1 MRLTWL
7 GVFVTAVAFL
17 ALRSTSADGP
27 ADNDPAKVKPI
38 PPAGIEVPEGERD
51 DLEDGLKK
59 LKTAIDELAQKKDAR
74 TQELLPDVMIYHKA
88 VNDALTYHEF
98 FKPQEINTAKSL
110 LNDGLARAEQLKR
123 GEAPWTTA
131 TGVIPRGYVSKID
144 GSVQPYGLIVPES
157 FTPTGPHRWRLDL
170 WFHGR
175 GEVLSEVN
183 FLEDRRKNKGQFT
196 PADTIV
202 LHPYGRYCNANKLAG
217 EIDSL
222 EAIESVKRRYRIDD
236 DRIAVRGFSMGGA
249 ACWQFAVHY
258 TDRWAAAAPG
268 AGFSE
273 TPDFLKVFQNESLEP
288 TWYEQKLWH
297 MYDCTDWAANLTQ
310 LPTVAYSGDKDR
322 QKQAADIMATA
333 LKAEGIE
340 LTHLIGPDTAHA
352 YHPVTK
358 LEVDRRMDSIMALGR
373 ERMPQSL
380 RFTTYSLRYN
390 RMHWLT
396 VDGLA
401 DHWEKATVSAAI
413 QANPL
418 NAEFTLDV
426 ANVTDLSLSIP
437 AGQVPFNVDLPIKIT
452 VRDGGSPQ
460 SVGDAEPNV
469 KIPKAGSDRSWNVS
483 LRRHGETWKIRQHPS
498 EDLRKRHGL
507 QGPIDDAFLESFVFV
522 RPTGKSS
529 HEAIEK
535 WTQSELSHAI
545 VHWRQ
550 QFRGQAR
557 VKDDTAVTAED
568 MANHN
573 LVLWGDPD
581 SNAVIKKFSGS
592 LPINWDDREIR
603 VGSRK
608 FPAEHHAAI
617 AIYPNPLSPNRYI
630 VLNSSFTYREYD
642 YLNNARQVPK
652 LPDWAIVDV
661 RTPPNSR
668 FPGKVVDADFFDER
682 WQLKPARAD

>member
-7 GVFVTAVAFL
+7 GVFVTAVAFF
-17 ALRSTSADGP
+17 ALHSTRADGP
-27 ADNDPAKVKPI
+27 ADNQSEKVRPV
-38 PPAGIEVPEGERD
+38 PPAGIEVPEEERD
-51 DLEDGLKK
+51 DLEDGLKR
-59 LKTAIDELAQKKDAR
+59 LKAAIDELAQKKDAR
-74 TQELLPDVMIYHKA
+74 TQELLPDVMIYHKG
-88 VNDALTYHEF
+88 VNDALTYREF

-131 TGVIPRGYVSKID
+131 TGMIPRGYISKID
-144 GSVQPYGLIVPES
+144 GSVQPYGLVVPES
-157 FTPTGPHRWRLDL
+157 FTSTGPHRWRLDL

-297 MYDCTDWAANLTQ
+297 MYDCTDWAANLAQ

-322 QKQAADIMATA
+322 QKQAADVIATA

-340 LTHLIGPDTAHA
+340 LTHLIGPDTAHS

-373 ERMPQSL
+373 NPL
-380 RFTTYSLRYN
+380 PLDVRFATFTLRYN
-390 RMHWLT
+390 RMNWVT
-396 VDGLA
+396 VDQLGE
-401 DHWEKATVSAAI
+401 HWERATVRGTI

-418 NAEFTLDV
+418 QAAILL
-426 ANVTDLSLSIP
+426 NVGNVEALTLSIP
-437 AGQVPFNVDLPIKIT
+437 AGHVPFNTDL
-452 VRDGGSPQ
+452 
-460 SVGDAEPNV
+460 AV
-469 KIPKAGSDRSWNVS
+469 KVHVIDENNDQTIDVPKAGSDRSWTVS
-483 LRRHGETWKIRQHPS
+483 LKKDAEAWTLGARASDE
-498 EDLRKRHGL
+498 LRKRHGL
-507 QGPIDDAFLESFVFV
+507 QGPIDDAFLDSFIFV

-557 VKDDTAVTAED
+557 VKDDTAITDAD
-568 MANHN
+568 IANSN
-573 LVLWGDPD
+573 LVLWGDPT
-581 SNAVIKKFSGS
+581 SNAILKKIADRLPIRWRESEVVVGDRKFS
-592 LPINWDDREIR
+592 
-603 VGSRK
+603 
-608 FPAEHHAAI
+608 AEHHAAI
-617 AIYPNPLSPNRYI
+617 AIYPNPLNANRYV
-630 VLNSSFTYREYD
+630 VLNSSFTFREYD

-668 FPGKVVDADFFDER
+668 YPGKIVDADFFDEH
-682 WQLKPARAD
+682 WELKPARAE

>member
-1 MRLTWL
+1 MRLHW
-7 GVFVTAVAFL
+7 
-17 ALRSTSADGP
+17 LRSLVAVLWIAQFSSALADGP
-27 ADNDPAKVKPI
+27 ADNQAEKVRPI
-38 PPAGIEVPEGERD
+38 PPPGIEVPEDERE

-59 LKTAIDELAQKKDAR
+59 LKAAIDELSQRKEAR

-88 VNDALTYHEF
+88 VSDALTYHEF
-98 FKPQEINTAKSL
+98 FKPQELNTAKSL
-110 LNDGLARAEQLKR
+110 LNDGLARAEFLKK

-131 TGVIPRGYVSKID
+131 TGLVPRGYVSKID
-144 GSVQPYGLIVPES
+144 GSVQPYGLVVPES

-202 LHPYGRYCNANKLAG
+202 LHPYGRYSNANKLAG

-273 TPDFLKVFQNESLEP
+273 TPDFLKVFQNETLEP

-297 MYDCTDWAANLTQ
+297 MYDCTDWAANLAQ

-322 QKQAADIMATA
+322 QKQAADMMAAA
-333 LKAEGIE
+333 LKIEGID

-373 ERMPQSL
+373 VTMPDTV
-380 RFTTYSLRYN
+380 RFTTYTLRYN
-390 RMHWLT
+390 RMNWVT
-396 VDGLA
+396 VDALGE
-401 DHWEKATVSAAI
+401 HWEKAFVLGSVRSDPLSARVYLSV
-413 QANPL
+413 NNVDGL
-418 NAEFTLDV
+418 TL
-426 ANVTDLSLSIP
+426 AIP
-437 AGQVPFNVDLPIKIT
+437 AGRVSFDTNLPVTIHL
-452 VRDGGSPQ
+452 Q
-460 SVGDAEPNV
+460 EGDQEATLEA
-469 KIPKAGSDRSWNVS
+469 PKAGSDRSWQVS
-483 LRRHGETWKIRQHPS
+483 LSRQGKTWKIGKNP
-498 EDLRKRHGL
+498 ENELRKRHDL
-507 QGPIDDAFLESFVFV
+507 QGPIDDAFLDSFLFV
-522 RPTGKSS
+522 RPTAKSS

-557 VKDDTAVTAED
+557 VKDDTAITDAD
-568 MANHN
+568 IANSN
-573 LVLWGDPD
+573 LVLWGDPT
-581 SNAVIKKFSGS
+581 SNAVLKKIADPLG
-592 LPINWDDREIR
+592 RIR
-603 VGSRK
+603 SHR
-608 FPAEHHAAI
+608 
-617 AIYPNPLSPNRYI
+617 RQ
-630 VLNSSFTYREYD
+630 T
-642 YLNNARQVPK
+642 QVPGRASRGHRD
-652 LPDWAIVDV
+652 LPEPTQPESLCRAQQQLHL
-661 RTPPNSR
+661 SR
-668 FPGKVVDADFFDER
+668 IRLSQQRSASAEA
-682 WQLKPARAD
+682 ARLGDRRCTYSAEQSLSRQGRRCRLL

>member
-1 MRLTWL
+1 MRSNWFAFLL
-7 GVFVTAVAFL
+7 AVFVIHSFA
-17 ALRSTSADGP
+17 SADGP
-27 ADNDPAKVKPI
+27 ADNQADKVRPV
-38 PPAGIEVPEGERD
+38 PPAGIEVPEAERD

-59 LKTAIDELAQKKDAR
+59 LKGAIDELAQKKDAR

-88 VNDALTYHEF
+88 VSDALTYHEF
-98 FKPQEINTAKSL
+98 FKPAEINTAKSL

-144 GSVQPYGLIVPES
+144 GSVQPYGLIVPDS

-196 PADTIV
+196 PPDTIV
-202 LHPYGRYCNANKLAG
+202 LHPYGRFCNANKLAG

-273 TPDFLKVFQNESLEP
+273 TPDFLKVFQNETLEP

-297 MYDCTDWAANLTQ
+297 MYDCTDWAANLAQ

-322 QKQAADIMATA
+322 QKQAADVMATA
-333 LKAEGIE
+333 LLAEGIE

-352 YHPVTK
+352 YHPLIK
-358 LEVDRRMDSIMALGR
+358 QEVDRRMDSIMSLGR
-373 ERMPQSL
+373 NPMPL
-380 RFTTYSLRYN
+380 DIRFTTYTLRYP
-390 RMHWLT
+390 RMYWVT
-396 VDGLA
+396 VLGL
-401 DHWEKATVSAAI
+401 DEHWEKATVRATIQTLPLAAEVT
-413 QANPL
+413 L
-418 NAEFTLDV
+418 NV
-426 ANVTDLSLSIP
+426 SNVNSLALAIPSGLAPFNSDSPVNLVINEGGKTQTIP
-437 AGQVPFNVDLPIKIT
+437 A
-452 VRDGGSPQ
+452 
-460 SVGDAEPNV
+460 
-469 KIPKAGSDRSWNVS
+469 PKAGSDRSWDAVLNKRDGKWS
-483 LRRHGETWKIRQHPS
+483 LGPKPS
-498 EDLRKRHGL
+498 AGLVKSPGL
-507 QGPIDDAFLESFVFV
+507 QGPIDDAFLDSFIFV
-522 RPTGKSS
+522 RPTSKSP

-550 QFRGQAR
+550 QFRGHAR
-557 VKDDTAVTAED
+557 VKDDTAITDAD
-568 MANHN
+568 IANNN
-573 LVLWGDPD
+573 LVLWGDPT
-581 SNAVIKKFSGS
+581 SNAVMKKIADK
-592 LPINWDDREIR
+592 LPIRWGETEVV
-603 VGSRK
+603 VGKRT
-608 FPAEHHAAI
+608 FPAEHHATI
-617 AIYPNPLSPNRYI
+617 AIYPNPLNPNRYV
-630 VLNSSFTYREYD
+630 VLNSSFTFREYD

-661 RTPPNSR
+661 RTRPNSR
-668 FPGKVVDADFFDER
+668 YPGKVVDADFFDEH
-682 WQLKPARAD
+682 WQLKPARSE

>member
-1 MRLTWL
+1 MRFVWFHLLVAGVWL
-7 GVFVTAVAFL
+7 L
-17 ALRSTSADGP
+17 LWSTSRADGP
-27 ADNDPAKVKPI
+27 ADNIAEKVRPI
-38 PPAGIEVPEGERD
+38 PPAGIEVPEEERD

-59 LKTAIDELAQKKDAR
+59 LKAAIDELVQKKDPR
-74 TQELLPDVMIYHKA
+74 TQELLPDIIIYHKA
-88 VNDALTYHEF
+88 VSDALTYHEF

-110 LNDGLARAEQLKR
+110 LKDGLARAEQLKR

-131 TGVIPRGYVSKID
+131 TGLVPRGYVSRID

-157 FTPTGPHRWRLDL
+157 FTPVGPHRWRLDL

-175 GEVLSEVN
+175 GESLSEVN
-183 FLEDRRKNKGQFT
+183 FLEDRRKSKGQFA
-196 PADTIV
+196 PPDTIV

-222 EAIESVKRRYRIDD
+222 EAIESIKRRYRIDD

-273 TPDFLKVFQNESLEP
+273 TPDFLKVFQNETLEP

-297 MYDCTDWAANLTQ
+297 MYDCTDWAANLAQ
-310 LPTVAYSGDKDR
+310 LPTVAYSGEKDR
-322 QKQAADIMATA
+322 QKQAADMMATA
-333 LKAEGIE
+333 LKAEGID

-358 LEVDRRMDSIMALGR
+358 LEVDRRIDSIMEFGR
-373 ERMPQSL
+373 NPMPL
-380 RFTTYSLRYN
+380 DIRFTTYTLRYN

-401 DHWEKATVSAAI
+401 EHWAKASVRASI
-413 QANPL
+413 SSNPL
-418 NAEFTLDV
+418 NAEITLDV
-426 ANVTDLSLSIP
+426 ANVTDLTLSIP
-437 AGQVPFNVDLPIKIT
+437 AGQAPFNVDLPVKVT
-452 VRDGGSPQ
+452 VAEGGTSQ
-460 SVGDAEPNV
+460 SVDDAEPGI

-483 LRRHGETWKIRQHPS
+483 LRRHGTTWKIRQQPS
-498 EDLRKRHGL
+498 DDLRKRHGL
-507 QGPIDDAFLESFVFV
+507 QGPIDDAFLDSFVFV

-529 HEAIEK
+529 HDAIEK

-550 QFRGQAR
+550 QFRGKAP
-557 VKDDTAVTAED
+557 VKDDTAITDAD
-568 MANHN
+568 IAGSN
-573 LVLWGDPD
+573 LVLWGDPT
-581 SNAVIKKFSGS
+581 SNAVLRKMADK
-592 LPINWDDREIR
+592 LPIRWGDAEVV
-603 VGSRK
+603 VGQRR
-608 FPAEHHAAI
+608 FPAEHHAVL
-617 AIYPNPLSPNRYI
+617 AIYPNPLNPNRYV

-661 RTPPNSR
+661 RTPPNAR
-668 FPGKVVDADFFDER
+668 FPGKVVDADFFDEH
-682 WQLKPARAD
+682 WQLKPAHSE

>member
-1 MRLTWL
+1 MRLTGL
-7 GVFVTAVAFL
+7 RLFVAVLWTVQFTAAF
-17 ALRSTSADGP
+17 ADGP
-27 ADNDPAKVKPI
+27 ADNQAEKVRPV
-38 PPAGIEVPEGERD
+38 PPPGIEVPEGERE

-59 LKTAIDELAQKKDAR
+59 LKAAIDELSQKKDAR
-74 TQELLPDVMIYHKA
+74 TQELLADVMIYHKA
-88 VNDALTYHEF
+88 VSDALTYREF
-98 FKPQEINTAKSL
+98 FKPQELNTAKSL
-110 LNDGLARAEQLKR
+110 LNDGLARAEFLKK

-131 TGVIPRGYVSKID
+131 TGLVPRGYVSKID

-196 PADTIV
+196 PPDTIV

-273 TPDFLKVFQNESLEP
+273 TPDFLKVFQSETLEP

-297 MYDCTDWAANLTQ
+297 MYDCTDWAANLAQ

-322 QKQAADIMATA
+322 QKQAADVMATA

-352 YHPVTK
+352 YHSLTK
-358 LEVDRRMDSIMALGR
+358 LEVDRRIDSIMALGR
-373 ERMPQSL
+373 NPMPL
-380 RFTTYSLRYN
+380 DVRFTTYTLRYN
-390 RMHWLT
+390 RMNWVT
-396 VDGLA
+396 VDELGE
-401 DHWEKATVSAAI
+401 HWEKASVRASI
-413 QANPL
+413 QPNPF
-418 NAEFTLDV
+418 NAEIAL
-426 ANVTDLSLSIP
+426 NVSNITALTLSIP
-437 AGQVPFNVDLPIKIT
+437 AGQVTFNVDSPVKVLIN
-452 VRDGGSPQ
+452 DGVEHSL
-460 SVGDAEPNV
+460 DA
-469 KIPKAGSDRSWNVS
+469 PKAGSDRSWQVALHKVGND
-483 LRRHGETWKIRQHPS
+483 WKIGTRPAGA
-498 EDLRKRHGL
+498 LRKRHEL
-507 QGPIDDAFLESFVFV
+507 QGPIDDAFLDSFVFV

-535 WTQSELSHAI
+535 WTHAELSHAI

-550 QFRGQAR
+550 QFRGHAR
-557 VKDDTAVTAED
+557 VKDDTAITDAD
-568 MANHN
+568 IANSN
-573 LVLWGDPD
+573 LVLWGDPT
-581 SNAVIKKFSGS
+581 SNAVLKKIADK
-592 LPINWDDREIR
+592 LPIRWGESDVV
-603 VGSRK
+603 VGDRK
-608 FPAEHHAAI
+608 FAAEHHAAI
-617 AIYPNPLSPNRYI
+617 AICPNPLNPNRYI

-668 FPGKVVDADFFDER
+668 YPGKVVDADFFDER
-682 WQLKPARAD
+682 WQLKPAHAE

>member
-7 GVFVTAVAFL
+7 CVFVTAVAFL
-17 ALRSTSADGP
+17 AFRSTQADGP
-27 ADNDPAKVKPI
+27 ADNQAEKVRPV
-38 PPAGIEVPEGERD
+38 PPAGIEVPEAERD
-51 DLEDGLKK
+51 DLEDGLKR
-59 LKTAIDELAQKKDAR
+59 LKVAIDELAQKKDAR

-131 TGVIPRGYVSKID
+131 TGMVPRGYVSKID
-144 GSVQPYGLIVPES
+144 GSVQPYGLIIPDS

-196 PADTIV
+196 PTDTIV

-273 TPDFLKVFQNESLEP
+273 TPDFLKVFQNETLKP

-297 MYDCTDWAANLTQ
+297 MYDCTDWAANLAQ

-322 QKQAADIMATA
+322 QKQAADVMATA

-358 LEVDRRMDSIMALGR
+358 LEVDRRIDTIMALGR
-373 ERMPQSL
+373 IKTPETV
-380 RFTTYSLRYN
+380 RFTTYTLRYN
-390 RMHWLT
+390 RMNWVT
-396 VDGLA
+396 VDAL
-401 DHWEKATVSAAI
+401 DEHWDKASVEASMAY
-413 QANPL
+413 NPL
-418 NAEFTLDV
+418 NAEITVNATNATAL
-426 ANVTDLSLSIP
+426 TLSIP
-437 AGQVPFNVDLPIKIT
+437 AGHVPFAPSLPVKLLVVDKDSKPTEL
-452 VRDGGSPQ
+452 
-460 SVGDAEPNV
+460 
-469 KIPKAGSDRSWNVS
+469 KAPLSGSDRSWFCQLHRNS
-483 LRRHGETWKIRQHPS
+483 DGKWQIGPLAGNEI
-498 EDLRKRHGL
+498 RKRHGL
-507 QGPIDDAFLESFVFV
+507 QGPIDDAFLDSFIFV

-545 VHWRQ
+545 VHWRR

-557 VKDDTAVTAED
+557 VKDDTAITDAD
-568 MANHN
+568 IANSN
-573 LVLWGDPD
+573 LILWGDPT
-581 SNAVIKKFSGS
+581 SNALLKKIADK
-592 LPINWDDREIR
+592 LPIHWGATEVV
-603 VGSRK
+603 VGDRK
-608 FPAEHHAAI
+608 FPADHHAAI
-617 AIYPNPLSPNRYI
+617 AIYPNPLNPNRYV

-652 LPDWAIVDV
+652 LPDWAIIDV

-668 FPGKVVDADFFDER
+668 YPGKVVDADFFNER
-682 WQLKPARAD
+682 WHLKPARNE

>member
-1 MRLTWL
+1 MRQAWL
-7 GVFVTAVAFL
+7 SVFVAVLCSASCAPAF
-17 ALRSTSADGP
+17 ADGP
-27 ADNDPAKVKPI
+27 ADNQAEKVRPI
-38 PPAGIEVPEGERD
+38 PPAGIEVPEDERE

-59 LKTAIDELAQKKDAR
+59 LKAAIDELTQKKDAR
-74 TQELLPDVMIYHKA
+74 TQELLPDVVIYHKG
-88 VNDALTYHEF
+88 VSDALTYHEF

-131 TGVIPRGYVSKID
+131 TGLVPRGYVSKID
-144 GSVQPYGLIVPES
+144 GSVQPYGLVVPES

-196 PADTIV
+196 PTDTIV

-258 TDRWAAAAPG
+258 ADRWAAAAPG

-273 TPDFLKVFQNESLEP
+273 TPDFLKVFQSETLEP

-297 MYDCTDWAANLTQ
+297 MYDCTDWAANLAQ

-322 QKQAADIMATA
+322 QKQAADMMATA

-358 LEVDRRMDSIMALGR
+358 LEVDRRIDSIMALGR
-373 ERMPQSL
+373 NPFPLEV
-380 RFTTYSLRYN
+380 RFTTFTLRYN
-390 RMHWLT
+390 RMNWVT
-396 VDGLA
+396 VDALGE
-401 DHWEKATVSAAI
+401 HWEKASVRASI

-418 NAEFTLDV
+418 NAEIVLDL
-426 ANVTDLSLSIP
+426 ANVEALTLTIPPGHVSFSTDLPVKVL
-437 AGQVPFNVDLPIKIT
+437 VT
-452 VRDGGSPQ
+452 DGGQQQ
-460 SVGDAEPNV
+460 SVDA
-469 KIPKAGSDRSWNVS
+469 PKAGSDRSWQVS
-483 LRRHGETWKIRQHPS
+483 LRKHGKTWKLGGRPTD
-498 EDLRKRHGL
+498 DLRKRHGL
-507 QGPIDDAFLESFVFV
+507 QGPIDDAFLDSFVFV

-529 HEAIEK
+529 HEEIEK

-557 VKDDTAVTAED
+557 VKDDTAITDAD
-568 MANHN
+568 IANSN
-573 LVLWGDPD
+573 LVLWGDPT
-581 SNAVIKKFSGS
+581 SNAVLKRIADK
-592 LPINWDDREIR
+592 LPIRWGETDVV
-603 VGSRK
+603 VGNRK
-608 FPAEHHAAI
+608 FPAEHHAPI
-617 AIYPNPLSPNRYI
+617 AIYPNPLNPNRYV

-661 RTPPNSR
+661 RTPPNAR
-668 FPGKVVDADFFDER
+668 YPGKVVDADFFDER
-682 WQLKPARAD
+682 WQLKPVRAE

>member
-1 MRLTWL
+1 MRSNW
-7 GVFVTAVAFL
+7 L
-17 ALRSTSADGP
+17 ALFLMVLAFHNIASADGP

-59 LKTAIDELAQKKDAR
+59 LKTAIDELTQKKDAR

-88 VNDALTYHEF
+88 VSDALTYHEF

-131 TGVIPRGYVSKID
+131 TGMIPRGYVSKID

-273 TPDFLKVFQNESLEP
+273 TPDFLKVFQNETLEP

-297 MYDCTDWAANLTQ
+297 MYDCTDWAANLAQ

-322 QKQAADIMATA
+322 QKQAADVMATA

-358 LEVDRRMDSIMALGR
+358 LEVDRRIDSIIALGR
-373 ERMPQSL
+373 ERTPQSL

-401 DHWEKATVSAAI
+401 EHWEKATVSVAI

-418 NAEFTLDV
+418 NAEITLDV

-437 AGQVPFNVDLPIKIT
+437 AGQVPFSVDLPINIT
-452 VRDGGSPQ
+452 VQDGGSSQ

-483 LRRHGETWKIRQHPS
+483 LRRHGKTWKIRQQPS
-498 EDLRKRHGL
+498 DDLRKRHGL
-507 QGPIDDAFLESFVFV
+507 QGPIDDAFLDSFVFV

-529 HEAIEK
+529 HESIEK

-557 VKDDTAVTAED
+557 VKDDTAITEAD
-568 MANHN
+568 IANSN
-573 LVLWGDPD
+573 LVLWGDPT
-581 SNAVIKKFSGS
+581 SNAVLKKIADK
-592 LPINWDDREIR
+592 LPIHWGETEVVVGDRK
-603 VGSRK
+603 V
-608 FPAEHHAAI
+608 PAEHHAAI
-617 AIYPNPLSPNRYI
+617 AIYPNPLNPNRYV
-630 VLNSSFTYREYD
+630 VLNSSFTFREYD

-661 RTPPNSR
+661 RTRPNSR
-668 FPGKVVDADFFDER
+668 YPGKVVDADFFDER
-682 WQLKPARAD
+682 WQLKPAHGE

>member
-1 MRLTWL
+1 M
-7 GVFVTAVAFL
+7 
-17 ALRSTSADGP
+17 RSTSFVLICFLCVLGGARLLADGP
-27 ADNDPAKVKPI
+27 ADNLAEKVRPI
-38 PPAGIEVPEGERD
+38 PPAGIEVPEEERN
-51 DLEDGLKK
+51 DLEDELKK
-59 LKTAIDELAQKKDAR
+59 LKSAIDELAQRKDVR
-74 TQELLPDVMIYHKA
+74 IQELLPDVMIYHKA
-88 VNDALTYHEF
+88 VSDALTYREF
-98 FKPQEINTAKSL
+98 FKPQEVGTAKSL

-131 TGVIPRGYVSKID
+131 TGLVPRGYISKID
-144 GSVQPYGLIVPES
+144 GSVQPYGLVVPES

-196 PADTIV
+196 PTDTIV

-222 EAIESVKRRYRIDD
+222 EAMESVKRRYRIDD

-273 TPDFLKVFQNESLEP
+273 TPDFLKVFQNETLEP

-297 MYDCTDWAANLTQ
+297 LYDCTDWAANLAQ
-310 LPTVAYSGDKDR
+310 LPTVAYSGEKDR
-322 QKQAADIMATA
+322 QKQAADMMAAA

-373 ERMPQSL
+373 DPMPRYVQ
-380 RFTTYSLRYN
+380 FTTYTLRYN
-390 RMHWLT
+390 RMNWVT
-396 VDGLA
+396 VDALGE
-401 DHWEKATVSAAI
+401 HWEKGSVRALINSNPIEAGVYLDVSNVEALTLSVPAGHSAFSIGLPVTILVTEGDQRHDSI
-413 QANPL
+413 QA
-418 NAEFTLDV
+418 
-426 ANVTDLSLSIP
+426 
-437 AGQVPFNVDLPIKIT
+437 
-452 VRDGGSPQ
+452 
-460 SVGDAEPNV
+460 
-469 KIPKAGSDRSWNVS
+469 PKAGSDRSWQVS
-483 LRRHGETWKIRQHPS
+483 LHKAGKTWKVGPLPDER
-498 EDLRKRHGL
+498 LRKRHGS
-507 QGPIDDAFLESFVFV
+507 QGPIDDAFLDSFVFV

-550 QFRGQAR
+550 QFRGKAP
-557 VKDDTAVTAED
+557 VKDDTAITDAD
-568 MANHN
+568 IANSN
-573 LVLWGDPD
+573 LVLWGDPA
-581 SNAVIKKFSGS
+581 SNAVLKKIADK
-592 LPINWDDREIR
+592 LPIRWGETDVV
-603 VGSRK
+603 VGNRK
-608 FPAEHHAAI
+608 FPAEHHAPI
-617 AIYPNPLSPNRYI
+617 AIYPNPLNPNRYV

-661 RTPPNSR
+661 RTPPNAR
-668 FPGKVVDADFFDER
+668 FPGKVVDADFFGEH
-682 WQLKPARAD
+682 WQLKPARTE

>member
-1 MRLTWL
+1 MRQAWL
-7 GVFVTAVAFL
+7 SVFVAVLCSASCIP
-17 ALRSTSADGP
+17 AIADGP
-27 ADNDPAKVKPI
+27 ADNQAEKVRPI
-38 PPAGIEVPEGERD
+38 PPAGIEVPEAERD

-74 TQELLPDVMIYHKA
+74 TQELLPDVVIYHKA

-131 TGVIPRGYVSKID
+131 TGLVPRGYVSKID

-196 PADTIV
+196 PTDTIV

-258 TDRWAAAAPG
+258 ADRWAAAAPG

-273 TPDFLKVFQNESLEP
+273 TPDFLKVFQSETLEP

-297 MYDCTDWAANLTQ
+297 MYDCTDWAANLAQ

-322 QKQAADIMATA
+322 QKQAADMMATA
-333 LKAEGIE
+333 LKAEGID

-358 LEVDRRMDSIMALGR
+358 LEVDRRIDSIMALGR
-373 ERMPQSL
+373 VAMPDTV
-380 RFTTYSLRYN
+380 RFTTYTLRYN
-390 RMHWLT
+390 RMNWVT
-396 VDGLA
+396 VSALGE
-401 DHWEKATVSAAI
+401 HWEKGSVRASI

-418 NAEFTLDV
+418 NAEIVLDV
-426 ANVTDLSLSIP
+426 ANIEALTLNIPPGHVSFSTDLPVKVLVTDG
-437 AGQVPFNVDLPIKIT
+437 GQQ
-452 VRDGGSPQ
+452 Q
-460 SVGDAEPNV
+460 SVEA
-469 KIPKAGSDRSWNVS
+469 PKAGSDRSWQVS
-483 LRRHGETWKIRQHPS
+483 LRKHGTTWKLGGRPTD
-498 EDLRKRHGL
+498 DLRKRHGL
-507 QGPIDDAFLESFVFV
+507 QGPIDDAFLDSFVFV

-529 HEAIEK
+529 HEAIGK

-557 VKDDTAVTAED
+557 VKDDTAITDAD
-568 MANHN
+568 IANSN
-573 LVLWGDPD
+573 LVLWGDPT
-581 SNAVIKKFSGS
+581 SNAVLKKIADK
-592 LPINWDDREIR
+592 LPIRWGETEVV
-603 VGSRK
+603 VGNRK
-608 FPAEHHAAI
+608 FPAEHHAPI
-617 AIYPNPLSPNRYI
+617 AIYPNPLNPNRYV

-661 RTPPNSR
+661 RTPPNPRS
-668 FPGKVVDADFFDER
+668 PGKVVDADFFDER
-682 WQLKPARAD
+682 WQLKPARSE

>member
-1 MRLTWL
+1 MRQTWL
-7 GVFVTAVAFL
+7 SVFVAVLCSACCVS
-17 ALRSTSADGP
+17 AIADGP
-27 ADNDPAKVKPI
+27 ADNQAEKVRPI
-38 PPAGIEVPEGERD
+38 PPAGIEVPEAERD

-59 LKTAIDELAQKKDAR
+59 LKVAIDELAQKKDAR
-74 TQELLPDVMIYHKA
+74 TQELLPDVQIYHKA
-88 VNDALTYHEF
+88 VHDALTYHEF

-131 TGVIPRGYVSKID
+131 TGLVPRGYVSKID
-144 GSVQPYGLIVPES
+144 GSVQPYGLVVPES

-196 PADTIV
+196 PTDTIV

-273 TPDFLKVFQNESLEP
+273 TPDFLKVFQNETLEP

-297 MYDCTDWAANLTQ
+297 MYDCTDWAANLAQ

-322 QKQAADIMATA
+322 QKQAADMMATA
-333 LKAEGIE
+333 LKTEGIE

-352 YHPVTK
+352 YHPAAK
-358 LEVDRRMDSIMALGR
+358 LEIDRRMDSIMALGR
-373 ERMPQSL
+373 NPLPLDVRL
-380 RFTTYSLRYN
+380 TTYTLRYP
-390 RMHWLT
+390 RMYWVT
-396 VDGLA
+396 VDALGE
-401 DHWEKATVSAAI
+401 HWEKGSVRASI

-418 NAEFTLDV
+418 STEIVLNT
-426 ANVTDLSLSIP
+426 ANVTGLTLSIP
-437 AGQVPFNVDLPIKIT
+437 AGLAPFSLDSPVT
-452 VRDGGSPQ
+452 VLINDGGPEQ
-460 SVGDAEPNV
+460 SLAA
-469 KIPKAGSDRSWNVS
+469 PKPGSDRSWQVTLNKQ
-483 LRRHGETWKIRQHPS
+483 GKDWKVGVRPA
-498 EDLRKRHGL
+498 EGLRKRHGL
-507 QGPIDDAFLESFVFV
+507 QGPIDDAFLDSFVFV
-522 RPTGKSS
+522 RPTSKSS

-550 QFRGQAR
+550 QFRGKAQ
-557 VKDDTAVTAED
+557 VKDDTAITDAD
-568 MANHN
+568 IADSN
-573 LVLWGDPD
+573 LVLWGDPT
-581 SNAVIKKFSGS
+581 SNAVLKKIADK
-592 LPINWDDREIR
+592 LPIRWGESEIV
-603 VGSRK
+603 VGNRK
-608 FPAEHHAAI
+608 FAAEHHAPI
-617 AIYPNPLSPNRYI
+617 AIYPNPLNPNRYV

-661 RTPPNSR
+661 HTPPNAR
-668 FPGKVVDADFFDER
+668 YPGKVVDADFFDER
-682 WQLKPARAD
+682 WQLKPVRAE

>member
-1 MRLTWL
+1 MRLSW
-7 GVFVTAVAFL
+7 
-17 ALRSTSADGP
+17 LRSLIAVFWITQFAPAFADGP
-27 ADNDPAKVKPI
+27 ADNQAEKVRPI
-38 PPAGIEVPEGERD
+38 PPAGIEVPEDERE

-59 LKTAIDELAQKKDAR
+59 LKAALDELTQRKDAR

-88 VNDALTYHEF
+88 VSDALTYHEF
-98 FKPQEINTAKSL
+98 FKPQELNTAKSL
-110 LNDGLARAEQLKR
+110 LNDGLARAEFLKK

-131 TGVIPRGYVSKID
+131 TGLVPRGYVSKID
-144 GSVQPYGLIVPES
+144 GSVQPYGLVVPES

-273 TPDFLKVFQNESLEP
+273 TPDFLKVFQNETLEP

-297 MYDCTDWAANLTQ
+297 MYDCTDWAANLAQ

-322 QKQAADIMATA
+322 QKQAADMMATA

-352 YHPVTK
+352 YHPITK
-358 LEVDRRMDSIMALGR
+358 LEVDRRIDSIMALGR
-373 ERMPQSL
+373 NPMPL
-380 RFTTYSLRYN
+380 DVRFTTFTLRYN
-390 RMHWLT
+390 RMNWVT
-396 VDGLA
+396 VDALGE
-401 DHWEKATVSAAI
+401 HWEKASVRASI
-413 QANPL
+413 HSNPL
-418 NAEFTLDV
+418 NAEIALDLSNIEALTLTIPPGNVPFSPDLPV
-426 ANVTDLSLSIP
+426 KVLVTD
-437 AGQVPFNVDLPIKIT
+437 
-452 VRDGGSPQ
+452 GGPQQ
-460 SVGDAEPNV
+460 SVEA
-469 KIPKAGSDRSWNVS
+469 PKSGSDRSWQVS
-483 LRRHGETWKIRQHPS
+483 LRKHGTTWKLGSRPAD
-498 EDLRKRHGL
+498 DLRKRHGL
-507 QGPIDDAFLESFVFV
+507 QGPIDDAFLDSFVFV
-522 RPTGKSS
+522 RPTGKSP

-535 WTQSELSHAI
+535 WTQAELSHAI

-557 VKDDTAVTAED
+557 VKDDTTITDLDIASS
-568 MANHN
+568 N
-573 LVLWGDPD
+573 LVLWGEPT
-581 SNAVIKKFSGS
+581 SNAVLKKIADK
-592 LPINWDDREIR
+592 LPIRWGESEVV
-603 VGSRK
+603 VGDRK

-617 AIYPNPLSPNRYI
+617 AIYPNPLNPNRYV

-661 RTPPNSR
+661 RTPPNAR
-668 FPGKVVDADFFDER
+668 YPGKVVDADFFDER
-682 WQLKPARAD
+682 WQLKPAHKE

>member
-27 ADNDPAKVKPI
+27 ADNQAEKVRPV

-59 LKTAIDELAQKKDAR
+59 LKAAIDELAQKKDAR

-131 TGVIPRGYVSKID
+131 TGMIPRGYISKID

-258 TDRWAAAAPG
+258 TDHWAAAAPG

-273 TPDFLKVFQNESLEP
+273 TPDFLKVFQNETLEP

-297 MYDCTDWAANLTQ
+297 MYDCTDWAANLAQ

-322 QKQAADIMATA
+322 QKQAADVMATA

-358 LEVDRRMDSIMALGR
+358 LEVDRRIDSIMALGR
-373 ERMPQSL
+373 NPL
-380 RFTTYSLRYN
+380 PLDVRFTTFTLRYN
-390 RMHWLT
+390 RMNWVT
-396 VDGLA
+396 VDQLSE
-401 DHWEKATVSAAI
+401 HWERATVRGTIQTNPLQAAI
-413 QANPL
+413 LL
-418 NAEFTLDV
+418 NV
-426 ANVTDLSLSIP
+426 ANVEALTLSIP
-437 AGQVPFNVDLPIKIT
+437 AGHVPFNTDLPVKVHVIDEDNDLAI
-452 VRDGGSPQ
+452 
-460 SVGDAEPNV
+460 DA
-469 KIPKAGSDRSWNVS
+469 PKAGSDRSWTVS
-483 LRRHGETWKIRQHPS
+483 LKKDEGTWTLGTPAS
-498 EDLRKRHGL
+498 DELRKRHGL
-507 QGPIDDAFLESFVFV
+507 QGPIDDAFLDSFIFV
-522 RPTGKSS
+522 RPTGRSS

-550 QFRGQAR
+550 QFRGHAR
-557 VKDDTAVTAED
+557 VKDDTTITDAD
-568 MANHN
+568 IANSN
-573 LVLWGDPD
+573 LVLWGDPT
-581 SNAVIKKFSGS
+581 SNTILKKIADR
-592 LPINWDDREIR
+592 LPIRWGETDVV
-603 VGSRK
+603 VGDRK

-617 AIYPNPLSPNRYI
+617 AIYPNPLNANRYV
-630 VLNSSFTYREYD
+630 VLNSSFTFREYD

-661 RTPPNSR
+661 RTKPNSR
-668 FPGKVVDADFFDER
+668 YPGKIVDADFFDEH
-682 WQLKPARAD
+682 WELKPAHSE

>member
-1 MRLTWL
+1 MRRTWL
-7 GVFVTAVAFL
+7 SVFVAVLCSAHCVPAF
-17 ALRSTSADGP
+17 ADGP
-27 ADNDPAKVKPI
+27 ADNQAEKVRPI
-38 PPAGIEVPEGERD
+38 PPPGIEVPEAERD

-59 LKTAIDELAQKKDAR
+59 LKVAIDELAQKKDAR
-74 TQELLPDVMIYHKA
+74 TQELLPDVQIYHKA
-88 VNDALTYHEF
+88 VHDALMYHEF

-123 GEAPWTTA
+123 GEASWTTA
-131 TGVIPRGYVSKID
+131 TGLVPRGYVSKID
-144 GSVQPYGLIVPES
+144 GSVQPYGLVVPES
-157 FTPTGPHRWRLDL
+157 FMSTGPHRWRLDL

-273 TPDFLKVFQNESLEP
+273 TPDFLKVFQNETLEP

-297 MYDCTDWAANLTQ
+297 MYDCTDWAANLAQ

-322 QKQAADIMATA
+322 QKQAADIMAAA
-333 LKAEGIE
+333 LKAEGIV

-358 LEVDRRMDSIMALGR
+358 LEVDRRIDSIMALGR
-373 ERMPQSL
+373 LAVPDAV
-380 RFTTYSLRYN
+380 RFTTYTLRYN
-390 RMHWLT
+390 RMKWVT
-396 VDGLA
+396 VDALGE
-401 DHWEKATVSAAI
+401 HWEKGSVRASI
-413 QANPL
+413 QPNPL
-418 NAEFTLDV
+418 NAEVVLDLANIDALTLAIPPGHV
-426 ANVTDLSLSIP
+426 SFSTDLP
-437 AGQVPFNVDLPIKIT
+437 VT
-452 VRDGGSPQ
+452 VRINEGGKEQ
-460 SVGDAEPNV
+460 LVEA
-469 KIPKAGSDRSWNVS
+469 PKAGSDRSWQVS
-483 LRRHGETWKIRQHPS
+483 LNKQGKNWKVGSLPN
-498 EDLRKRHGL
+498 DGLRKRHGL
-507 QGPIDDAFLESFVFV
+507 QGPIDDAFLDSFVFV

-550 QFRGQAR
+550 QFRGQAP
-557 VKDDTAVTAED
+557 VKDDTAITDAD
-568 MANHN
+568 MANSN
-573 LVLWGDPD
+573 LVLWGDPT
-581 SNAVIKKFSGS
+581 SNAVLKTIADKLPIRWADTEIVVGDRKFS
-592 LPINWDDREIR
+592 
-603 VGSRK
+603 
-608 FPAEHHAAI
+608 AEHHAPI
-617 AIYPNPLSPNRYI
+617 AIYPNPLNPNRYV

-661 RTPPNSR
+661 RTPPNPR
-668 FPGKVVDADFFDER
+668 YPGKIVDADFFDER
-682 WQLKPARAD
+682 WKFKPTRAE

>member
-1 MRLTWL
+1 MRLSWL
-7 GVFVTAVAFL
+7 SVFVVVL
-17 ALRSTSADGP
+17 CSTSCAPAFADGP
-27 ADNDPAKVKPI
+27 ADNQAEKVRPI
-38 PPAGIEVPEGERD
+38 PPAGIEVPEDERE

-59 LKTAIDELAQKKDAR
+59 LKASIDELAQKKDAR
-74 TQELLPDVMIYHKA
+74 TQELLPDVLIYHKA
-88 VNDALTYHEF
+88 VSDALTYREF
-98 FKPQEINTAKSL
+98 FKPPEINTAKSL
-110 LNDGLARAEQLKR
+110 LNDGLARAEQLKL

-131 TGVIPRGYVSKID
+131 TGLVPRGYVSKID
-144 GSVQPYGLIVPES
+144 GSVQPYGLVVPES

-196 PADTIV
+196 PTDTIV

-273 TPDFLKVFQNESLEP
+273 TPDFLKVFQSETLEP

-297 MYDCTDWAANLTQ
+297 MYDCTDWAANLAQ

-322 QKQAADIMATA
+322 QKQAADMMATA

-352 YHPVTK
+352 YHPLMK
-358 LEVDRRMDSIMALGR
+358 QEIDRRMDSIMSLGR
-373 ERMPQSL
+373 NPL
-380 RFTTYSLRYN
+380 PLDVRFTTYTLRYP
-390 RMHWLT
+390 RMHWVT
-396 VDGLA
+396 VCELGE
-401 DHWEKATVSAAI
+401 HWEKASVRASI
-413 QANPL
+413 QTNPL
-418 NAEFTLDV
+418 STEIVLNTSNVTTLALTIPPGLAPFSSDSPVKVLISEGGPPQTLD
-426 ANVTDLSLSIP
+426 A
-437 AGQVPFNVDLPIKIT
+437 
-452 VRDGGSPQ
+452 
-460 SVGDAEPNV
+460 
-469 KIPKAGSDRSWNVS
+469 PKAGSDRSWDVA
-483 LRRHGETWKIRQHPS
+483 LHKQGATWKVGPRAIAG
-498 EDLRKRHGL
+498 LVKRPGL
-507 QGPIDDAFLESFVFV
+507 QGPIDDAFLDSFVFV

-545 VHWRQ
+545 IHWRQ
-550 QFRGQAR
+550 QFRGKAQ
-557 VKDDTAVTAED
+557 VKDDTAITDAD
-568 MANHN
+568 IANSN
-573 LVLWGDPD
+573 LVLWGDPT
-581 SNAVIKKFSGS
+581 SNAVLKKIADK
-592 LPINWDDREIR
+592 LPIRWGESEVV
-603 VGSRK
+603 VGDRK
-608 FPAEHHAAI
+608 FPAEHHVPI
-617 AIYPNPLSPNRYI
+617 AIYPNPLNPNRYV

-661 RTPPNSR
+661 RTPPNAR
-668 FPGKVVDADFFDER
+668 YPGKVVDADFFDER
-682 WQLKPARAD
+682 WQLKPTRAE